1 HRPVDTADLH
11 PVLAAVQWIDFRQGE
26 GDFNANFKELLRT
39 LETDRAHLEA
49 HTRLLVKALEW
60 ENKQRSD
67 DVLLRGRELLW
78 AERWSQETVAYDKQ
92 PSMTAPQKEFIA
104 ASATFH
110 DKNLQREARR
120 RRLKGWM
127 QIGTAIAVLM
137 GMGISGTLSLRNGQ
151 KAVNDVAAQLHQELS
166 GRIEDNIAQQIKLP
180 NLINQINANAA
191 RRGELTTQSLA
202 SETYL
207 WQQMQYLDAVSWM
220 YYAAASNG
228 SFVGIRRSLEDN
240 LQAVIND
247 PTSDFLGHYYDLDAQ
262 GQRTTLASVNQA
274 TYDARERPWFLTAVA
289 ANEPIWS
296 NVYVN
301 TGLGELIFSA
311 VAPVYDAGGDLLGV
325 AGVDYS
331 FNDLSTFLEALEI
344 GKTGE
349 AFIMESSGL
358 LVASSTGE
366 ALYQLTDDNNV
377 ERIEAINSENNLTQ
391 STAQV
396 IDQRLELPALSERAQ
411 LSAVIDGEEHFIQVS
426 KFADQQGIDWVIVVM
441 IPQSDFLGE
450 INKNSRTTLLLML
463 LATGLTVVTIV
474 TAHQLSEISERSVK

>member
-1 HRPVDTADLH
+1 
-11 PVLAAVQWIDFRQGE
+11 
-26 GDFNANFKELLRT
+26 
-39 LETDRAHLEA
+39 
-49 HTRLLVKALEW
+49 
-60 ENKQRSD
+60 
-67 DVLLRGRELLW
+67 
-78 AERWSQETVAYDKQ
+78 
-92 PSMTAPQKEFIA
+92 
-104 ASATFH
+104 
-110 DKNLQREARR
+110 
-120 RRLKGWM
+120 
-127 QIGTAIAVLM
+127 
-137 GMGISGTLSLRNGQ
+137 
-151 KAVNDVAAQLHQELS
+151 
-166 GRIEDNIAQQIKLP
+166 
-180 NLINQINANAA
+180 
-191 RRGELTTQSLA
+191 
-202 SETYL
+202 TYL

-228 SFVGIRRSLEDN
+228 SFMGIRRSLEGN

-262 GQRTTLASVNQA
+262 GQRTALASVNQA

-426 KFADQQGIDWVIVVM
+426 KFADQRGIDWVIVVM